1 MTTPRQSPD
10 LDAEREVDL
19 GRWKDA
25 LLRRWWLVVLGVVVG
40 AIVGLLF
47 SFSGGSTYKASAL
60 ISLGQPVSPGGTI
73 IQSFATNPRA
83 VSDIVSSASAQDA
96 AEQKA
101 GMRAGALLGKVSV
114 ATVGTTPG
122 TTAARSS
129 TLISLSV
136 ENPNK
141 DKAAAAADALAD
153 LVVTKTT
160 APYVSKKIATYTTEL
175 GTVDKQLTSISL
187 RVAQLNQ
194 VLKTTSL
201 DPFDKLVLVSQLD
214 NAVQRQGNL
223 YNQQATLDQQLAFSK
238 EVESAKVI
246 TEAKGVKSTARTKS
260 TSVAI
265 GAVVGLLVGA
275 IVAIVSDGRRRAVA
289 APV

>member
-25 LLRRWWLVVLGVVVG
+25 LLRGWWLVLLGLVVG

-47 SFSGGSTYKASAL
+47 SFSGGSTFKASAL

-83 VSDIVSSASAQDA
+83 VSDIVSSASAQQL

-101 GMRAGALLGKVSV
+101 GMRSGALRGKVSV

-136 ENPNK
+136 QSPNK
-141 DKAAAAADALAD
+141 QKAADAANTLAN

-160 APYVSKKIATYTTEL
+160 APYVSKKIGTYTSEL
-175 GTVDKQLTSISL
+175 GTVDKQLKSISL

-194 VLKTTSL
+194 VVTTQSL
-201 DPFDKLVLVSQLD
+201 DPLNKLVLVSQLD
-214 NAVQRQGNL
+214 NAIQRQGNL

-260 TSVAI
+260 TSVII
-265 GAVVGLLVGA
+265 GAIIGLLVGA
-275 IVAIVSDGRRRAVA
+275 VVAIATDGRRRPAAV
-289 APV
+289 PV

>member
-1 MTTPRQSPD
+1 
-10 LDAEREVDL
+10 
-19 GRWKDA
+19 
-25 LLRRWWLVVLGVVVG
+25 
-40 AIVGLLF
+40 
-47 SFSGGSTYKASAL
+47 
-60 ISLGQPVSPGGTI
+60 VSPGGTI

-83 VSDIVSSASAQDA
+83 VSDIVSAASAQQA
-96 AEQKA
+96 AEQAA
-101 GMRAGALLGKVSV
+101 GMRSGALRGHVSV

-136 ENPNK
+136 QNPNK
-141 DKAAAAADALAD
+141 DKAAAAANALAN

-160 APYVSKKIATYTTEL
+160 APYVSKKIDTYTSEL
-175 GTVDKQLTSISL
+175 GTVDKQLRSISL

-194 VLKTTSL
+194 VVNTQKL
-201 DPFDKLVLVSQLD
+201 DPFNKLVLVSQLD

-246 TEAKGVKSTARTKS
+246 TTAKGVKSTARTTS
-260 TSVAI
+260 TSLIV
-265 GAVVGLLVGA
+265 GAVVGLILGA
-275 IVAIVSDGRRRAVA
+275 IAAIVSDGRRRPAA